1 VFDVIVIGGGIV
13 GTATAYHLVRGGAKT
28 LLIDR
33 RDAGRATDAGAG
45 ILSAETYRG
54 DSEAWFN
61 FALEAAGDY
70 PQLIAALE
78 PFAEG
83 DLGYGRCPKAT
94 VAVDEDEI
102 APFEKARRAVLE
114 RQHRGGRPAADALY
128 EVVPESMHRLFPA
141 LAAVRGALYFADSA
155 RVDGRR
161 LSAAL
166 MGAARAHGLTERHG
180 SVEKLVVRDAM
191 AAGVI
196 VDGETVASKVVVIA
210 GGAWS
215 SSFEQE
221 LGTRIPVEPQR
232 GQLVHLRVSDA
243 DTADWPII
251 EGFRGHYIVP
261 WPNGHVVAGAT
272 RETGSG
278 FAVEPTDSARHEVL
292 TEAYR
297 LLPCLRTAEVL
308 EVRVGLRPL
317 SADRLPLLGPVPRVA
332 GVMLATGHGST
343 GLQLGPYSG
352 KVVAGLILGTPVCD
366 HSPFLV
372 DRFSAA

>member
-1 VFDVIVIGGGIV
+1 VFEVIVIGGGIV
-13 GTATAYHLVRGGAKT
+13 GTATAYHLVRGGART

-33 RDAGRATDAGAG
+33 HDPGRATDAGAG
-45 ILSAETYRG
+45 ILSAETYSG

-61 FALEAAGDY
+61 FALEAADDY
-70 PQLIAALE
+70 PQLVAELE

-94 VAVDEDEI
+94 VAVDDDELGT
-102 APFEKARRAVLE
+102 FEKARRAVFE
-114 RQHRGGRPAADALY
+114 RQRRGGRPAADALY
-128 EVVPESMHRLFPA
+128 EVAPEAMHRLFPS
-141 LAAVRGALYFADSA
+141 LAEVRGALYFADSA

-166 MGAARAHGLTERHG
+166 LRAARAHRLTGRQG
-180 SVEKLVVRDAM
+180 SVERLLIRNAAV
-191 AAGVI
+191 AGVI
-196 VDGETVASKVVVIA
+196 VDGETIAAKTVVIA

-215 SSFEQE
+215 SAFGAQ

-243 DTADWPII
+243 DTSDWPII

-261 WPNGHVVAGAT
+261 WPAGHVVAGAT

-278 FAVEPTDSARHEVL
+278 FAAEPTASARREVL
-292 TEAYR
+292 NEAFR
-297 LLPCLRTAEVL
+297 LVPCLRTAEVL

-317 SADRLPLLGPVPRVA
+317 SADRMPLLGPVPGVA
-332 GVMLATGHGST
+332 GLMLATGHGST

-352 KVVAGLILGTPVCD
+352 KVVAGLVLGTPVCD
-366 HSPFLV
+366 HTPFLV
-372 DRFSAA
+372 DRFLAA